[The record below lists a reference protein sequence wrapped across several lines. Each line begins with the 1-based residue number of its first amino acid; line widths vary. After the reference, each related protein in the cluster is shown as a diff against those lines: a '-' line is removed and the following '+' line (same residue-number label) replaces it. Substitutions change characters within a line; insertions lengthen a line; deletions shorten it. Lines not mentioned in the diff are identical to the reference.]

1 MGIFARSQRQ
11 APALPPPA
19 SAAALSTDPVAVSGD
34 ETDPHSIAGMT
45 SRAERVALDVCLSIP
60 SVRKAVHTIAGT
72 ISTFELLP
80 YNAQGEA
87 MEMTGDR
94 SWLAQ
99 PEPRRTRQ
107 ATLNRTLSD
116 LIWRDRAVWRITDTS
131 AWGSP
136 VAFERIHPNR
146 IQTIEN
152 PLDPDIVDTWII
164 DSRETSE
171 SRLVIFDGAGIGGLT
186 RYGYD
191 LLTIYGQLQAAAG
204 RYARA
209 PQPYA
214 ILKNSGADLEK
225 AEITAL
231 LDRWDAARETRNI
244 GYLNDVIDYE
254 TIEGYSARE
263 LQLVE
268 AREHAALEVA
278 RLFALPAF
286 ALDANQPG
294 SSMTYGNVV
303 DRRRDLLEALR
314 PWLTVIEQTLSLDDR
329 RGRISGTLLPHGTTA
344 RFNADAYTRDDP
356 ETRMKTWGLA
366 LQHNVLELDE
376 VRAAEPLTRK

>member
-1 MGIFARSQRQ
+1 M
-11 APALPPPA
+11 PAA
-19 SAAALSTDPVAVSGD
+19 VLSVDPDPVAVPGD
-34 ETDPHSIAGMT
+34 TVDPHSIAGMT

-72 ISTFELLP
+72 IATFELLP
-80 YNAQGEA
+80 YNAAGEVLPR
-87 MEMTGDR
+87 TGDR
-94 SWLAQ
+94 AWLAQ
-99 PEPRRTRQ
+99 PEQRRTRQ
-107 ATLNRTLSD
+107 ATLTRTLSD

-131 AWGSP
+131 TWGSP

-146 IQTIEN
+146 IQTIDN
-152 PLDPDIVDTWII
+152 PLDPDIVEKWII
-164 DSRETSE
+164 DSRETPA
-171 SRLVIFDGAGIGGLT
+171 SRLVVFDGAGMGGLA

-225 AEITAL
+225 TEIEAL
-231 LDRWDAARETRNI
+231 LNAWEQARETRSI
-244 GYLNDVIDYE
+244 GYTNGVVDYE
-254 TIEGYSARE
+254 TIQGYSARE

-268 AREHAALEVA
+268 AREHSALEVA

-314 PWLTVIEQTLSLDDR
+314 PWMTVVEQTLSLDDR
-329 RGRISGTLLPHGTTA
+329 SGRIAGTLLAHGTTA
-344 RFNADAYTRDDP
+344 RFNADAYTRDSP
-356 ETRMKTWGLA
+356 EDRMQTWEIA
-366 LQHNVLELDE
+366 LRAGVLDLDE
-376 VRAAEPLTRK
+376 VRAAEPLTRN